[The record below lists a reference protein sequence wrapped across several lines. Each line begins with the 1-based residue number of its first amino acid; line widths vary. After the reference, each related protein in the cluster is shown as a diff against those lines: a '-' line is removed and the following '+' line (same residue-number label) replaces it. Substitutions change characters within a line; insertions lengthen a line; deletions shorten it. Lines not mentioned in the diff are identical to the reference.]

1 MKKSAFGMKQVGI
14 SQVDAVFSNGS
25 YPIEFLFYFEP
36 AFDTKRL
43 RSTLRKLS
51 SLFWPA
57 FGKYRDGAIVF
68 DGYREAECFDE
79 ETAGRELDIAE
90 INAAG
95 AEVISRFALPP
106 LERLFFLKAI
116 RYKNGLALIPK
127 LNHLAGD
134 GYSYFLFLSA
144 MAALTRPTLVPFKSV
159 IMSFALKPDHRRTA
173 LRDFSFRGVAL
184 KPLAP
189 PGNLRFEYEEILSRD
204 VQTIIQE
211 AASSAGLRVSRN
223 DVLSALAMKKLV
235 RTGSDSW
242 AEDVRLTIPVDV
254 RGKVKEYGRGF
265 FGNGIMFHTLTLKR
279 AHIEA
284 SSAQAIAIQI
294 RQSMPMLSRE
304 AYIDFLTSLEEILA
318 AEKWD
323 EFRPYD
329 PERGCL
335 VTNLSRL
342 PADKL
347 DFGTG
352 PPRLSVPLT
361 IERNGVGILARGA
374 NYLLR
379 FAY

>member
-1 MKKSAFGMKQVGI
+1 MKQVGI

-25 YPIEFLFYFEP
+25 YPIEFLFYFEQ

-43 RSTLRKLS
+43 REALHKLS
-51 SLFWPA
+51 SIFWPA
-57 FGKYRDGAIVF
+57 FGKYSDGAIIF
-68 DGYREAECFDE
+68 DNYREADCFDE
-79 ETAGRELDIAE
+79 EAVDRELGIVE
-90 INAAG
+90 IDEPG
-95 AEVISRFALPP
+95 PGVISRFALPP
-106 LERLFFLKAI
+106 LERLFFIKAI
-116 RYKNGLALIPK
+116 RFKNGLALIPK

-134 GYSYFLFLSA
+134 GYSYFLFLSVL
-144 MAALTRPTLVPFKSV
+144 AALTRPTLVPFKSL
-159 IMSFALKPDHRRTA
+159 MMNFALKPNHRRTA
-173 LRDFSFRGVAL
+173 LRDFSFRGFEL

-189 PGNLRFEYEEILSRD
+189 PGNLRVESEEIPRRD
-204 VQTIIQE
+204 VQAVIQE
-211 AASSAGLRVSRN
+211 AASSAGLRVSGN
-223 DVLSALAMKKLV
+223 DVLSALAMKRLV
-235 RTGSDSW
+235 KAGADSW

-254 RGKVKEYGRGF
+254 RGKLKEFGRGF

-279 AHIEA
+279 EFIEA
-284 SSAQAIAIQI
+284 SPAQAVAIRI
-294 RQSMPMLSRE
+294 RQSMPFISRE
-304 AYIDFLTSLEEILA
+304 IYIDFLMGLEGILSA
-318 AEKWD
+318 GRWD

-342 PADKL
+342 PAEKL

-361 IERNGVGILARGA
+361 IEKNGVGILAKKE

>member
-1 MKKSAFGMKQVGI
+1 
-14 SQVDAVFSNGS
+14 
-25 YPIEFLFYFEP
+25 
-36 AFDTKRL
+36 
-43 RSTLRKLS
+43 
-51 SLFWPA
+51 
-57 FGKYRDGAIVF
+57 
-68 DGYREAECFDE
+68 
-79 ETAGRELDIAE
+79 
-90 INAAG
+90 
-95 AEVISRFALPP
+95 
-106 LERLFFLKAI
+106 
-116 RYKNGLALIPK
+116 
-127 LNHLAGD
+127 
-134 GYSYFLFLSA
+134 